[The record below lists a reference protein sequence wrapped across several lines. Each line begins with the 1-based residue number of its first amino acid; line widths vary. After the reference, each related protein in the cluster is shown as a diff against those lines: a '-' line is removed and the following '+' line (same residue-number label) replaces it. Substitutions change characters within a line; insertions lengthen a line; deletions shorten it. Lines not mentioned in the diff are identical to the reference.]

1 MYSSSNGAI
10 PTGHL
15 IDVSAAAAAAAAA
28 SAEKRSSFVSS
39 ASTNSTLTGDGAGP
53 IPLTV
58 KNLEEEHRRKSGVAM
73 LNGSLDS
80 WDYVYRQLENI
91 GYTKDQVGR
100 NQSLFCSFTHALGDL
115 HVLYMYIR

>member
-1 MYSSSNGAI
+1 MYPTSNGSAVAAI

-15 IDVSAAAAAAAAA
+15 IDVSAAAAAAAA
-28 SAEKRSSFVSS
+28 EKRSSFVSS
-39 ASTNSTLTGDGAGP
+39 TSTNSTLTGDGCP

-91 GYTKDQVGR
+91 GYTKDQVGET
-100 NQSLFCSFTHALGDL
+100 NHYSAVLFALTL
-115 HVLYMYIR
+115 ETLYKT